1 MDERDTDS
9 PSDEGCTCHLEEIP
23 GANAVEAKVCM
34 LSQDNTEVIVGALE
48 EKGELNMES
57 LQSLAKEKKPVTLQM
72 LIQKIAEESVHHI
85 EEVNGEEAACATA
98 FLMEEV
104 VNATTTDLSGDIE
117 HDDHEVETKVLPGG
131 NLKTTKKRIKGTVKE
146 AVRGLKSTISLT
158 KLLSVD
164 P

>member
-1 MDERDTDS
+1 M
-9 PSDEGCTCHLEEIP
+9 
-23 GANAVEAKVCM
+23 
-34 LSQDNTEVIVGALE
+34 QALE

-57 LQSLAKEKKPVTLQM
+57 LQSLAKEKKPVTLHM

-85 EEVNGEEAACATA
+85 EEMNGEEAACATA

-131 NLKTTKKRIKGTVKE
+131 SVKTTKKRIKGTVKE

-164 P
+164 PQLREYMLYVILNVLNAMDARLKLPLQVRA